1 LGANTRFRDPNK
13 ADYTLNKAIN
23 LTESEKDTANY
34 IHCVSNLA
42 YLYFMQ
48 GAKVGKDSAAVLY
61 NKAYGQLQ
69 RILKLK
75 RMDYFTINDFATCA
89 CVYAMKGKP
98 DSALKFIDKAKERIS
113 DSSYYHSHNYLVPM
127 AQIAKASGNMLDYYK
142 LSHESDSIDFALM
155 RNPDIVNIMYAE
167 INYGPWDR
175 IDGKSFVN
183 GYGDKPA
190 GARFYPSDMTAEEFD
205 SWDDLAKNSP
215 YTLARRTAD
224 GSLETVWYHDAYAGS
239 ISKIEEYLQRA
250 ADVTI
255 KESVR
260 NYLLKKIEGLKTDD
274 YYESDKAWLE
284 MNDSKMDLVIGP
296 IEPVDD
302 ALYGTKASYGAYVLL
317 KNLHR
322 TEELSALAARMPEL
336 QEMLPGDPAN
346 RQFVPGAESDIF
358 SCNVLYCSGYTNAGF
373 KVIGINFPYD
383 AKVQEE
389 LGTRSIIFDN
399 IIREKF
405 NRTVYP
411 VGQSLLEESY
421 QPHVDASAFYWLIVF
436 REIAKGLGV
445 KETVN
450 GRGTVAEALGNEALA
465 IEKAKSNVLGTWLCA
480 QEAEA
485 YHISALFQKEDVLT
499 TFVTNTIRSVRF
511 GAADPTG
518 IANIIVYN
526 YLLETK
532 AITWN
537 ATGRYSID
545 FDKTWQALED
555 LGAEILRIQAH
566 GDIDAAN
573 SYIARYGVAGL
584 ESLSDKRVLE
594 RAGVPVD
601 IRFTY

>member
-1 LGANTRFRDPNK
+1 MKNHITVWSLLALAVVSCTQDKVDFDSLVDNYAVVTIPAPDLTGITDNGKEVLKLYRMA
-13 ADYTLNKAIN
+13 ADEVDKIYWQQNYG
-23 LTESEKDTANY
+23 EKDAF
-34 IHCVSNLA
+34 L
-42 YLYFMQ
+42 
-48 GAKVGKDSAAVLY
+48 DSLESPS
-61 NKAYGQLQ
+61 Q
-69 RILKLK
+69 RL
-75 RMDYFTINDFATCA
+75 
-89 CVYAMKGKP
+89 
-98 DSALKFIDKAKERIS
+98 
-113 DSSYYHSHNYLVPM
+113 
-127 AQIAKASGNMLDYYK
+127 
-142 LSHESDSIDFALM
+142 
-155 RNPDIVNIMYAE
+155 YAE

-205 SWDDLAKNSP
+205 SWDDPAKNSP
-215 YTLARRTAD
+215 YTLARRAAD

-255 KESVR
+255 KESVW

-383 AKVQEE
+383 ARVQEE

>member
-1 LGANTRFRDPNK
+1 MKNHITVWSLLALAVVSCTQDKVDFDRLVDNYAVVTIPAPDLTGITDNGKEVLKLYRMA
-13 ADYTLNKAIN
+13 ADEVDKIYWQQNYG
-23 LTESEKDTANY
+23 EKDAF
-34 IHCVSNLA
+34 L
-42 YLYFMQ
+42 
-48 GAKVGKDSAAVLY
+48 DSLESPS
-61 NKAYGQLQ
+61 Q
-69 RILKLK
+69 RL
-75 RMDYFTINDFATCA
+75 
-89 CVYAMKGKP
+89 
-98 DSALKFIDKAKERIS
+98 
-113 DSSYYHSHNYLVPM
+113 
-127 AQIAKASGNMLDYYK
+127 
-142 LSHESDSIDFALM
+142 
-155 RNPDIVNIMYAE
+155 YAE

-205 SWDDLAKNSP
+205 SWDDPAKNSP
-215 YTLARRTAD
+215 YTLARRAAD

-239 ISKIEEYLQRA
+239 ISKIEDYLQRA

-322 TEELSALAARMPEL
+322 TEELSALASRMPEL

-383 AKVQEE
+383 ARVQEE

>member
-1 LGANTRFRDPNK
+1 MKNHITVWSLLALAVVSCTQDKVDFDSLVDNYAVVTIPAPDLTGITDNGKEVLKLYRMA
-13 ADYTLNKAIN
+13 ADEVDNIYWQQNYG
-23 LTESEKDTANY
+23 EKDAF
-34 IHCVSNLA
+34 L
-42 YLYFMQ
+42 
-48 GAKVGKDSAAVLY
+48 DSLESPS
-61 NKAYGQLQ
+61 Q
-69 RILKLK
+69 RL
-75 RMDYFTINDFATCA
+75 
-89 CVYAMKGKP
+89 
-98 DSALKFIDKAKERIS
+98 
-113 DSSYYHSHNYLVPM
+113 
-127 AQIAKASGNMLDYYK
+127 
-142 LSHESDSIDFALM
+142 
-155 RNPDIVNIMYAE
+155 YAE

-205 SWDDLAKNSP
+205 SWDDPAKNSP
-215 YTLARRTAD
+215 YTLARRAAD

-239 ISKIEEYLQRA
+239 ISKIEDYLQRA

-317 KNLHR
+317 KNLHL

-383 AKVQEE
+383 ARVQEE

>member
-1 LGANTRFRDPNK
+1 MKNHITVWSLLALAVVSCTQDKVDFDRLVDNYAVVTIPAPDLTGITDNGKEVLKLYRMA
-13 ADYTLNKAIN
+13 ADEVDKIYWQQNYG
-23 LTESEKDTANY
+23 EKDAF
-34 IHCVSNLA
+34 L
-42 YLYFMQ
+42 
-48 GAKVGKDSAAVLY
+48 DSLESP
-61 NKAYGQLQ
+61 LQ
-69 RILKLK
+69 RL
-75 RMDYFTINDFATCA
+75 
-89 CVYAMKGKP
+89 
-98 DSALKFIDKAKERIS
+98 
-113 DSSYYHSHNYLVPM
+113 
-127 AQIAKASGNMLDYYK
+127 
-142 LSHESDSIDFALM
+142 
-155 RNPDIVNIMYAE
+155 YAE

-205 SWDDLAKNSP
+205 SWDDPAKYSP
-215 YTLARRTAD
+215 YTLARRSAD